1 MALKLGAYTA
11 CLHDRPLGEAL
22 DVLKANGLTSVEVN
36 TGGFIPSPH
45 CPVDAL
51 LASEQARADYL
62 EEFSSR
68 GMELTGLNCNGNPLN
83 PLPGVGPKHADDLRR
98 TVELAGLLGIERVVT
113 MSGTPGSDPDA
124 KYPSWVVNP
133 WDGVY
138 MDVLDYQWGVAA
150 EFWTEIDGLAR
161 ANDVKVAIE
170 MHPHN
175 LVFSPV
181 TLKKLV
187 DLVGATHVG
196 AEMDPSHLMW
206 QGMDVVAC
214 IKWLG
219 PLVFH
224 AAAKDAMITPG
235 VDIRGVLDT
244 SFERVPADAPGQG
257 PHRLRLLVQR
267 VAGEPSVAVRRGRG
281 GPRRRVL
288 DGVPAR
294 TGRDRPG
301 HGREHRARGRLLL
314 PAGRPGPGRREP
326 PGGRGQD
333 LVPRLGRFAMHL
345 DGPAARRRRC
355 RPIRVRPVRGPG
367 GALPAD
373 AWIRRSAHRPP
384 ETRY

>member
-11 CLHDRPLGEAL
+11 CLHDRPLEEAL
-22 DVLKANGLTSVEVN
+22 DVLQGNDLSSVEVN

-45 CPVDAL
+45 CHVDL
-51 LASEQARADYL
+51 LLSSEKARRDYL
-62 EEFSSR
+62 DVFSAR

-83 PLPGVGPKHADDLRR
+83 PLPGVGPKHAEDLRR
-98 TVELAGLLGIERVVT
+98 SIELAGLLGVKNVVT

-138 MDVLDYQWGVAA
+138 MDVLDYQWDVAT
-150 EFWTEIDGLAR
+150 EFWSDIDAR
-161 ANDVKVAIE
+161 ARAAGVRVAIE

-187 DLVGATHVG
+187 DLTGATNVG

-206 QGMDVVAC
+206 QGMDVPAS
-214 IKWLG
+214 IRYLG

-244 SFERVPADAPGQG
+244 SFERVPANAADKVPTGYGFWVTTWPSDPGWKF
-257 PHRLRLLVQR
+257 
-267 VAGEPSVAVRRGRG
+267 VAVGIGHDVAWWTDFLTALADVDPDMAVNIEHEDAAFSRI
-281 GPRRRVL
+281 
-288 DGVPAR
+288 DGLALAAENL
-294 TGRDRPG
+294 
-301 HGREHRARGRLLL
+301 HA
-314 PAGRPGPGRREP
+314 
-326 PGGRGQD
+326 
-333 LVPRLGRFAMHL
+333 AM
-345 DGPAARRRRC
+345 
-355 RPIRVRPVRGPG
+355 
-367 GALPAD
+367 
-373 AWIRRSAHRPP
+373 SKM
-384 ETRY
+384 

>member
-1 MALKLGAYTA
+1 MKLGAYTA
-11 CLHDRPLGEAL
+11 CLHDRPLPEAL
-22 DVLKANGLTSVEVN
+22 DVLKSNGLTSVEVN

-45 CPVDAL
+45 CHLDL
-51 LASEQARADYL
+51 LLSSEQARRDYL
-62 EEFSSR
+62 DMFASR

-98 TVELAGLLGIERVVT
+98 TIKLAGLLGVRNVVT
-113 MSGTPGSDPDA
+113 MSGTPGSDPGA

-150 EFWTEIDGLAR
+150 EFWAGIDALAG
-161 ANDVKVAIE
+161 ANDVRVAIE

-187 DLVGATHVG
+187 DLTSARNVG

-206 QGMDVVAC
+206 QGMDVVAS
-214 IKWLG
+214 IRWLG

-244 SFERVPADAPGQG
+244 SFERVPADAEDKVPTGYG
-257 PHRLRLLVQR
+257 FWCNAWPANPAWRF
-267 VAGEPSVAVRRGRG
+267 VAVGIG
-281 GPRRRVL
+281 HDVAYWTEFLTALADIDPDIAVNIEHEDADYSRV
-288 DGVPAR
+288 DGLALAA
-294 TGRDRPG
+294 
-301 HGREHRARGRLLL
+301 ENLRAAAKA
-314 PAGRPGPGRREP
+314 AG
-326 PGGRGQD
+326 
-333 LVPRLGRFAMHL
+333 V
-345 DGPAARRRRC
+345 
-355 RPIRVRPVRGPG
+355 
-367 GALPAD
+367 
-373 AWIRRSAHRPP
+373 
-384 ETRY
+384 

>member
-1 MALKLGAYTA
+1 
-11 CLHDRPLGEAL
+11 
-22 DVLKANGLTSVEVN
+22 
-36 TGGFIPSPH
+36 
-45 CPVDAL
+45 
-51 LASEQARADYL
+51 
-62 EEFSSR
+62 
-68 GMELTGLNCNGNPLN
+68 MELTGLNCNGNALN

-98 TVELAGLLGIERVVT
+98 TIELAGLLGIERVVT

-244 SFERVPADAPGQG
+244 SFERVPADADRQG
-257 PHRLRLLVQR
+257 AHRLRLLVQR
-267 VAGEPSVAVRRGRG
+267 VAGEPGAGGSSPSASGHDVEYWTEFLRALAEIDPDMAVNIEHEDADYSR
-281 GPRRRVL
+281 L
-288 DGVPAR
+288 DGLALAA
-294 TGRDRPG
+294 
-301 HGREHRARGRLLL
+301 ENLRA
-314 PAGRPGPGRREP
+314 
-326 PGGRGQD
+326 
-333 LVPRLGRFAMHL
+333 
-345 DGPAARRRRC
+345 AAAK
-355 RPIRVRPVRGPG
+355 I
-367 GALPAD
+367 
-373 AWIRRSAHRPP
+373 
-384 ETRY
+384 